1 MGRVVS
7 SGYLSRRSLLL
18 VSCAVSALGFVA
30 FRQSIASL
38 RGEGFAHYPFW
49 DDWDTP
55 LAFLQ
60 DLEAGWGEALQSLFS
75 QHNESR
81 QVTTKLLA
89 VVIDRFGVFYSDMT
103 VNLSYVVRVA
113 TIALICLPLFLRVL
127 RGPLDWLLRLAVVI
141 FSVWLYAVGPANLVN
156 GLWYAQIGLFLGL
169 LFVMGSFSLQVL
181 ALEWERA
188 GGMRRRRVMA
198 SSALA
203 GVLGL
208 LAIFSFS
215 GNILLLPC
223 AILAAWLM
231 APPSRAVRAGL
242 GFLVRPPALIILVGL
257 SASIVLFFWGYE
269 SPPHHAELRARNL
282 NLVYVVNFLAN
293 FYSQSSDAVF
303 WGSRIWVAM
312 LLLALMVFLLARV
325 VGLWR
330 GCLPWSVV
338 HSLVQFSFLLGLAV
352 LSALGRGGDP
362 MGADYALSSRYN
374 SISLLFAS
382 LASVFLVQL
391 FDEIRLR
398 RSDGSEGFG
407 LSLAARWGSVLIL
420 SNLALLVSTGLI
432 ANERWKASIHQMYA
446 SRRLSRECLRRVVRS
461 GVERSDAPMIECAE
475 KLYPDLDKLSDRFS
489 GSWCRPPQ
497 FLPSSTIRRL
507 CEDLADAAR
516 PRRP

>member
-1 MGRVVS
+1 MGRVASTVF
-7 SGYLSRRSLLL
+7 LSRRALLL
-18 VSCAVSALGFVA
+18 VSCAVSAVGFVA
-30 FRQSIASL
+30 FRESIASL

-55 LAFLQ
+55 LSFLQ

-89 VVIDRFGVFYSDMT
+89 VMIDRFGVFYSDMT
-103 VNLSYVVRVA
+103 IHLSYVVRVA
-113 TIALICLPLFLRVL
+113 TIALICLPFFLRVV
-127 RGPLDWLLRLAVVI
+127 RGPLDWLLRLTVVI

-169 LFVMGSFSLQVL
+169 FFVMGSLSLQVL

-223 AILAAWLM
+223 AMLVAWLM
-231 APPSRAVRAGL
+231 APSRDLRASL
-242 GFLVRPPALIILVGL
+242 GFLAKPPVLIILVSL

-269 SPPHHAELRARNL
+269 SPPHHAGLRAQAL
-282 NLVYVVNFLAN
+282 SLAYVVNFLAN

-303 WGSRIWVAM
+303 WGSRIWIATV
-312 LLLALMVFLLARV
+312 LFALIGFLLVRA

-330 GCLPWSVV
+330 GCLPWPVV
-338 HSLVQFSFLLGLAV
+338 HSLGQSCFLLGLAI

-382 LASVFLVQL
+382 LTSVFLVQL
-391 FDEIRLR
+391 LDEIRLR
-398 RSDGSEGFG
+398 RGDGSVGFR
-407 LSLAARWGSVLIL
+407 LSPAAHWGSGLIL
-420 SNLALLVSTGLI
+420 SILALLVSTGLI
-432 ANERWKASIHQMYA
+432 ANERWQASIHQMYA

-461 GVERSDAPMIECAE
+461 GVERSDASMIECAE
-475 KLYPDLDKLSDRFS
+475 RLYPDPERLSDRFS

-507 CEDLADAAR
+507 CEDLADASR